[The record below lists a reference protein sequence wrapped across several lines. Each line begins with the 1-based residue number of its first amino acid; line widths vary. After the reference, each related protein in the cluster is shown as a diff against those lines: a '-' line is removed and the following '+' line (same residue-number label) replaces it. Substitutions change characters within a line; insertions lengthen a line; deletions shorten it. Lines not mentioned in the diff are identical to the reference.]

1 MATAIKDVDSYLSA
15 LPQYFRD
22 ALENLRKTIKE
33 VAPDAEEVISYQMP
47 AYKFHGMLV
56 GFAAFKNHCG
66 FYLWNSETINRFK
79 DDLKDFSI
87 SKGTIRF
94 SPEKPIPDQ
103 LLRQLI
109 KARIQ
114 ENLNKSTK

>member
-1 MATAIKDVDSYLSA
+1 MATAIKDVDSYLSTLAPHFREA
-15 LPQYFRD
+15 LK
-22 ALENLRKTIKE
+22 NLRKIIKE

-66 FYLWNSETINRFK
+66 FYLWNSETVNHFK
-79 DDLKDFSI
+79 DDLKDFDI

-94 SPEKPIPDQ
+94 TPEKPIPDK
-103 LLRQLI
+103 LLRELI
-109 KARIQ
+109 KVRIQ

>member
-1 MATAIKDVDSYLSA
+1 MATAIKDVDSYLST
-15 LPQYFRD
+15 LPQHFRET
-22 ALENLRKTIKE
+22 LEYLRKIIKE

-47 AYKFHGMLV
+47 AYKLNGMLV

-94 SPEKPIPDQ
+94 SPEKPIPDS
-103 LLRQLI
+103 LLRALI